1 MPTASGNGRF
11 VAFRSEASNLV
22 ADDTNEVTDVFVRD
36 NVAGTTVRISV
47 DSAGQE
53 ANAASDL
60 PAISDDGRFV
70 TFRSTASNLVEG
82 DTNGRADVFL
92 RDTQLGLTT
101 RVSVDS
107 AGNQGDSSSDYSA
120 ISADGR
126 FVAFDSAASS
136 LVPGDTN
143 DVHDIFLRD
152 TLLGLTTRVS
162 VDSAG
167 NQASWHSENKVSIS
181 GDGRYVA
188 FTSWAADLVPGDT
201 NNASDVFVRDTQLGL
216 TTRVSVDSTGNQG
229 LTDSN
234 GAAISTDGQYVAF
247 MSAAPNLVAADT
259 NDTNDVFVHDRTTGL
274 TTRASVD
281 STGVQGNDGSVWP
294 NISGTGRYVTFVSYA
309 TNLVA
314 DDTNGLGDVFV
325 HDTSSGK
332 TTRVNVDAAHNQANG
347 ITGWPVISR
356 DGVYV
361 VFYSHATNLVPADS
375 NGAGDFFRVTRW

>member
-1 MPTASGNGRF
+1 MFRFGSRRRRVAVGLMVVATVVLSACVRTVVRESVDSAENEANDDSEGIPTASGNGRF

-92 RDTQLGLTT
+92 
-101 RVSVDS
+101 
-107 AGNQGDSSSDYSA
+107 
-120 ISADGR
+120 
-126 FVAFDSAASS
+126 
-136 LVPGDTN
+136 
-143 DVHDIFLRD
+143 
-152 TLLGLTTRVS
+152 
-162 VDSAG
+162 
-167 NQASWHSENKVSIS
+167 
-181 GDGRYVA
+181 
-188 FTSWAADLVPGDT
+188 
-201 NNASDVFVRDTQLGL
+201 RDTQLGL